1 MREWD
6 VVLARAAGTF
16 AAALLVPSLVA
27 GCTAIR
33 PAELSGGQIVA
44 RRPFS
49 HEEYAPVLRSVVD
62 AGGRVDYGAL
72 RAHPE
77 ALERYYFLLSKYS
90 PDSHPEFFPTEADRK
105 AYWLNAYNAVVLKT
119 VIAHDP
125 VSSVTDIRPWFPLSL
140 LPGKSGFFLFQKVT
154 LGGKTTNLCF
164 LKNRVIRKRF
174 GDPRVHFALSSAS
187 LGGPRLPRKPF
198 VAALL
203 DEQLDE
209 AARAFVAE
217 ERNVKVDDAARV
229 VYLSSIFD
237 WYRGDFITWYENR
250 FPGKQPTLLRYVALY
265 ASDEQAKALERAAAY
280 EVRFRAYDWRLD
292 DHEDVP

>member
-1 MREWD
+1 MREWE
-6 VVLARAAGTF
+6 VILARTLGAF

-49 HEEYAPVLRSVVD
+49 HEEYAPVLRSVID
-62 AGGRVDYGAL
+62 AGGRVDYDAL
-72 RAHPE
+72 RARPE
-77 ALERYYFLLSKYS
+77 ALERYYFLLCKYS
-90 PDSHPEFFPTEADRK
+90 PDSHPEFFPTELDRK

-119 VIAHDP
+119 VLAHDS
-125 VSSVTDIRPWFPLSL
+125 VSSVTDIKPWFPLSL
-140 LPGKSGFFLFQKVT
+140 LRGKSGFFLFQKVT
-154 LGGKTTNLCF
+154 LGGKTTNLYF

-217 ERNVKVDDAARV
+217 ERNVKVDDAERV

-237 WYRGDFITWYENR
+237 WYGGDFIEWYGDR
-250 FPGKQPTLLRYVALY
+250 FTGKEPTLPRYVALY
-265 ASDEQAKALERAAAY
+265 ASDGQAEALERAAAY

-292 DHEDVP
+292 GHY